1 MEELK
6 RAHEE
11 AELKR
16 GLGANNPIAS
26 SASTSVQESFC
37 PPDVEGSNHVEAA
50 RRVPVSLRSLIRAE
64 VEDFFATF
72 MRFVR
77 PRLPTIAQL
86 QMFVIVV
93 LFYTLLR
100 MRTLRNRRT
109 K

>member
-1 MEELK
+1 MQSERQTTEEL
-6 RAHEE
+6 R
-11 AELKR
+11 R
-16 GLGANNPIAS
+16 GLGASSHVAS
-26 SASTSVQESFC
+26 SVSVQESSR
-37 PPDVEGSNHVEAA
+37 PPDVEGSSNVDAA

-64 VEDFFATF
+64 VEEFFATF

-77 PRLPTIAQL
+77 PRLPTMAQF